1 VQPWLEQHLDRPLRE
16 GDVIVGGRRE
26 EPLGSELLLFGRPL
40 TVYGK
45 LGKTAVGTHER
56 GLFITFATL
65 DELRDIMRQICG
77 TKAPLE
83 PNKLSGVLLELA
95 PGATTQQVRFAA
107 LANFPDIKVVAGES
121 MLTSIR
127 QGLAALLNGVLGLMV
142 IMFVSTALMVSV
154 LFSAII
160 TERRRE
166 LGLLKAIGARS
177 GQIIGMLLTEAAL
190 ATALGG
196 VMGCVLGVL
205 LMRVYEH
212 SLVYYLDRMGIPFVW
227 LSTTAVGLIALA
239 CILLASLIGIAG
251 ALYPAWRASRQE
263 PYDLIRSE
271 GLVMLS
277 CGRVTKVYST
287 ERGDIEAV
295 KGIDLVVP
303 RGQFAAI
310 VGRSGSGKSSLLA
323 MIGGLSRP
331 TSGVIRVDETDIW
344 AMPDGGLS
352 SFRNRRIGFVFQF
365 ASLLPTL
372 RVIDNVALPALLGPA
387 RDAGHAYR
395 AAAELLAQL
404 GLAAHIDAYPA
415 EISAGEQRRAV
426 IARALVNAPSLLL
439 ADEPT
444 SDLDEETER
453 EIMEQF
459 RAVNRERA
467 MTLIMVTHNL
477 RLAEQTDRVVHI
489 ADGRLVA

>member
-1 VQPWLEQHLDRPLRE
+1 MSDELRKRDTNIRFLLGSLALQNLGRRKARTLLLLAAVAVCSGAIFTGAVLMRSIETSMAVGFTRLGADMLVIPAGTLTNITAALLTAEPTDLNLDASELPRLERLKGVRRAAPQLIFRTDASGYGRGELIDLIAFDPRRDITVQPWLEQHLDRPLRE

-212 SLVYYLDRMGIPFVW
+212 PLVYYLDRMGIPFVW

-239 CILLASLIGIAG
+239 CIPLASLIGIAG

-271 GLVMLS
+271 G
-277 CGRVTKVYST
+277 
-287 ERGDIEAV
+287 
-295 KGIDLVVP
+295 
-303 RGQFAAI
+303 
-310 VGRSGSGKSSLLA
+310 
-323 MIGGLSRP
+323 
-331 TSGVIRVDETDIW
+331 
-344 AMPDGGLS
+344 
-352 SFRNRRIGFVFQF
+352 
-365 ASLLPTL
+365 
-372 RVIDNVALPALLGPA
+372 
-387 RDAGHAYR
+387 
-395 AAAELLAQL
+395 
-404 GLAAHIDAYPA
+404 
-415 EISAGEQRRAV
+415 
-426 IARALVNAPSLLL
+426 
-439 ADEPT
+439 
-444 SDLDEETER
+444 
-453 EIMEQF
+453 
-459 RAVNRERA
+459 
-467 MTLIMVTHNL
+467 
-477 RLAEQTDRVVHI
+477 
-489 ADGRLVA
+489 

>member
-1 VQPWLEQHLDRPLRE
+1 MSDELRKRDTNIRFLLGSLALQNLGRRKARTLLLLAAVAVCSGAIFTGAVLMRSIETSMAVGFTRLGADMLVIPAGTLTNITAALLTAEPTDLTLDASELPRLERLKGVRRAAPQLIFRTDASGYGRGELIDLIAFDPRRDITVQPWLEQHLDRPLRE

-166 LGLLKAIGARS
+166 LGLLKAIGARR

-205 LMRVYEH
+205 LMRIYEH

-227 LSTTAVGLIALA
+227 LNTTTTGLIALA

-271 GLVMLS
+271 G
-277 CGRVTKVYST
+277 
-287 ERGDIEAV
+287 
-295 KGIDLVVP
+295 
-303 RGQFAAI
+303 
-310 VGRSGSGKSSLLA
+310 
-323 MIGGLSRP
+323 
-331 TSGVIRVDETDIW
+331 
-344 AMPDGGLS
+344 
-352 SFRNRRIGFVFQF
+352 
-365 ASLLPTL
+365 
-372 RVIDNVALPALLGPA
+372 
-387 RDAGHAYR
+387 
-395 AAAELLAQL
+395 
-404 GLAAHIDAYPA
+404 
-415 EISAGEQRRAV
+415 
-426 IARALVNAPSLLL
+426 
-439 ADEPT
+439 
-444 SDLDEETER
+444 
-453 EIMEQF
+453 
-459 RAVNRERA
+459 
-467 MTLIMVTHNL
+467 
-477 RLAEQTDRVVHI
+477 
-489 ADGRLVA
+489 

>member
-1 VQPWLEQHLDRPLRE
+1 MLGSLALQNLGRRKARTLLLLAAVAVCSGAIFTGAVLMRSIETSMAVGFTRLGADMLVIPAGTLTNITAALLTAEPTDLTLDASELPRLERLKGVRKAAPQLIFRTDASGYGRGELIDLIAFDPQRDITVQPWLEQHLDRPLRE

-40 TVYGK
+40 IVYGK

-205 LMRVYEH
+205 LLRVYEH

-227 LSTTAVGLIALA
+227 LNAATTGLIAFG
-239 CILLASLIGIAG
+239 CIALASLIGIAG

-271 GLVMLS
+271 G
-277 CGRVTKVYST
+277 
-287 ERGDIEAV
+287 
-295 KGIDLVVP
+295 
-303 RGQFAAI
+303 
-310 VGRSGSGKSSLLA
+310 
-323 MIGGLSRP
+323 
-331 TSGVIRVDETDIW
+331 
-344 AMPDGGLS
+344 
-352 SFRNRRIGFVFQF
+352 
-365 ASLLPTL
+365 
-372 RVIDNVALPALLGPA
+372 
-387 RDAGHAYR
+387 
-395 AAAELLAQL
+395 
-404 GLAAHIDAYPA
+404 
-415 EISAGEQRRAV
+415 
-426 IARALVNAPSLLL
+426 
-439 ADEPT
+439 
-444 SDLDEETER
+444 
-453 EIMEQF
+453 
-459 RAVNRERA
+459 
-467 MTLIMVTHNL
+467 
-477 RLAEQTDRVVHI
+477 
-489 ADGRLVA
+489 

>member
-1 VQPWLEQHLDRPLRE
+1 MSDELRKRDTNIRFLLGSLALQNLGRRKARTLLLLAAVAVCSGAIFTGAVLMRSIETSMAVGFTRLGADMLVIPAGTLTNITAALLTAEPTDLTLDASELPRLERLKGVRKAAPQLIFRTDASGYGRGELIDLIAFDPRRDITVQPWLEQHLDRPLRE

-205 LMRVYEH
+205 LMRIYEH

-271 GLVMLS
+271 G
-277 CGRVTKVYST
+277 
-287 ERGDIEAV
+287 
-295 KGIDLVVP
+295 
-303 RGQFAAI
+303 
-310 VGRSGSGKSSLLA
+310 
-323 MIGGLSRP
+323 
-331 TSGVIRVDETDIW
+331 
-344 AMPDGGLS
+344 
-352 SFRNRRIGFVFQF
+352 
-365 ASLLPTL
+365 
-372 RVIDNVALPALLGPA
+372 
-387 RDAGHAYR
+387 
-395 AAAELLAQL
+395 
-404 GLAAHIDAYPA
+404 
-415 EISAGEQRRAV
+415 
-426 IARALVNAPSLLL
+426 
-439 ADEPT
+439 
-444 SDLDEETER
+444 
-453 EIMEQF
+453 
-459 RAVNRERA
+459 
-467 MTLIMVTHNL
+467 
-477 RLAEQTDRVVHI
+477 
-489 ADGRLVA
+489 

>member
-1 VQPWLEQHLDRPLRE
+1 MSDVSCIRFLLGSLALQNLGRRKARTLLLLAAVAVCSGAIFTGAVLMRSIETSMAVGFTRLGADMLVIPAGTLTNITAALLTAEPTDLTLDASELPRLERLKGVRKAAPQLIFRTDASGYGRGELIDLIAFDPRRDITVQPWLEQHLDRPLRE

-166 LGLLKAIGARS
+166 LGLLKAIGARR

-190 ATALGG
+190 ATALGS

-212 SLVYYLDRMGIPFVW
+212 SLVYHLDRMGIPFVW
-227 LSTTAVGLIALA
+227 LNAATTGLIAFG
-239 CILLASLIGIAG
+239 CIALASLIGIAG

-271 GLVMLS
+271 G
-277 CGRVTKVYST
+277 
-287 ERGDIEAV
+287 
-295 KGIDLVVP
+295 
-303 RGQFAAI
+303 
-310 VGRSGSGKSSLLA
+310 
-323 MIGGLSRP
+323 
-331 TSGVIRVDETDIW
+331 
-344 AMPDGGLS
+344 
-352 SFRNRRIGFVFQF
+352 
-365 ASLLPTL
+365 
-372 RVIDNVALPALLGPA
+372 
-387 RDAGHAYR
+387 
-395 AAAELLAQL
+395 
-404 GLAAHIDAYPA
+404 
-415 EISAGEQRRAV
+415 
-426 IARALVNAPSLLL
+426 
-439 ADEPT
+439 
-444 SDLDEETER
+444 
-453 EIMEQF
+453 
-459 RAVNRERA
+459 
-467 MTLIMVTHNL
+467 
-477 RLAEQTDRVVHI
+477 
-489 ADGRLVA
+489 

>member
-1 VQPWLEQHLDRPLRE
+1 MSDELRKRDTNIRFLLGSLALQNLGRRKARTLLLLAAVAVCSGAIFTGAVLMRSIETSMAMGFTRLGADMLVIPAGTLTNITAALLTAEPTDLTLDASDLPRLERLKGVRKAAPQLIFRTDASGYGRGELIDLIAFDPRRDITVQPWLEQHLDRPLRE

-227 LSTTAVGLIALA
+227 LNAATTGLIAFG
-239 CILLASLIGIAG
+239 CIALASLIGIAG

-271 GLVMLS
+271 G
-277 CGRVTKVYST
+277 
-287 ERGDIEAV
+287 
-295 KGIDLVVP
+295 
-303 RGQFAAI
+303 
-310 VGRSGSGKSSLLA
+310 
-323 MIGGLSRP
+323 
-331 TSGVIRVDETDIW
+331 
-344 AMPDGGLS
+344 
-352 SFRNRRIGFVFQF
+352 
-365 ASLLPTL
+365 
-372 RVIDNVALPALLGPA
+372 
-387 RDAGHAYR
+387 
-395 AAAELLAQL
+395 
-404 GLAAHIDAYPA
+404 
-415 EISAGEQRRAV
+415 
-426 IARALVNAPSLLL
+426 
-439 ADEPT
+439 
-444 SDLDEETER
+444 
-453 EIMEQF
+453 
-459 RAVNRERA
+459 
-467 MTLIMVTHNL
+467 
-477 RLAEQTDRVVHI
+477 
-489 ADGRLVA
+489 

>member
-1 VQPWLEQHLDRPLRE
+1 MPDRSRIRFLLGSLALQNLGRRKARTLLLLAAVAVCSGAIFTGAVLMRSIETSMAVGFTRLGADMLVIPAGTLTNITAALLTAEPTDLTLDASELPRLERLKGVRKAAPQLIFRTDASGYGRGELIDLIAFDPRRDITVQPWLEQHLDRPLRE

-205 LMRVYEH
+205 LMRIYEH

-227 LSTTAVGLIALA
+227 LNTTTTGLIALA

-271 GLVMLS
+271 G
-277 CGRVTKVYST
+277 
-287 ERGDIEAV
+287 
-295 KGIDLVVP
+295 
-303 RGQFAAI
+303 
-310 VGRSGSGKSSLLA
+310 
-323 MIGGLSRP
+323 
-331 TSGVIRVDETDIW
+331 
-344 AMPDGGLS
+344 
-352 SFRNRRIGFVFQF
+352 
-365 ASLLPTL
+365 
-372 RVIDNVALPALLGPA
+372 
-387 RDAGHAYR
+387 
-395 AAAELLAQL
+395 
-404 GLAAHIDAYPA
+404 
-415 EISAGEQRRAV
+415 
-426 IARALVNAPSLLL
+426 
-439 ADEPT
+439 
-444 SDLDEETER
+444 
-453 EIMEQF
+453 
-459 RAVNRERA
+459 
-467 MTLIMVTHNL
+467 
-477 RLAEQTDRVVHI
+477 
-489 ADGRLVA
+489 

>member
-1 VQPWLEQHLDRPLRE
+1 MSDELRKRDTNIRFLLGSLALQNLGRRKARTLLLLAAVAVCSGAIFTGAVLMRSIETSMAVGFTRLGADMLVIPAGTLTNITAALLTAEPTDLTLDASELPRLERLKGVRKAAPQLIFRTDASGYGRGELIDLIAFDPRRDITVQPWLEQHLDRPLRE

-227 LSTTAVGLIALA
+227 LNAATTGLIAFG
-239 CILLASLIGIAG
+239 CIALASLIGIAG

-271 GLVMLS
+271 G
-277 CGRVTKVYST
+277 
-287 ERGDIEAV
+287 
-295 KGIDLVVP
+295 
-303 RGQFAAI
+303 
-310 VGRSGSGKSSLLA
+310 
-323 MIGGLSRP
+323 
-331 TSGVIRVDETDIW
+331 
-344 AMPDGGLS
+344 
-352 SFRNRRIGFVFQF
+352 
-365 ASLLPTL
+365 
-372 RVIDNVALPALLGPA
+372 
-387 RDAGHAYR
+387 
-395 AAAELLAQL
+395 
-404 GLAAHIDAYPA
+404 
-415 EISAGEQRRAV
+415 
-426 IARALVNAPSLLL
+426 
-439 ADEPT
+439 
-444 SDLDEETER
+444 
-453 EIMEQF
+453 
-459 RAVNRERA
+459 
-467 MTLIMVTHNL
+467 
-477 RLAEQTDRVVHI
+477 
-489 ADGRLVA
+489 

>member
-1 VQPWLEQHLDRPLRE
+1 MPEARIRFLLGNLALQNLGRRKSRTLLLLAAVAVCSGAIFTGAVLMRSIETSMAVGFTRLGADMLVIPAGTLTNITAALLTAEPTDLTLDASDLPRLERLKGVRKAAPQLIFRTDASGYGRGELIDLIAFDPRRDITVQPWLEQHLDRPLRE

-205 LMRVYEH
+205 LMRIYEH

-227 LSTTAVGLIALA
+227 LNTTTTGLIALA

-271 GLVMLS
+271 G
-277 CGRVTKVYST
+277 
-287 ERGDIEAV
+287 
-295 KGIDLVVP
+295 
-303 RGQFAAI
+303 
-310 VGRSGSGKSSLLA
+310 
-323 MIGGLSRP
+323 
-331 TSGVIRVDETDIW
+331 
-344 AMPDGGLS
+344 
-352 SFRNRRIGFVFQF
+352 
-365 ASLLPTL
+365 
-372 RVIDNVALPALLGPA
+372 
-387 RDAGHAYR
+387 
-395 AAAELLAQL
+395 
-404 GLAAHIDAYPA
+404 
-415 EISAGEQRRAV
+415 
-426 IARALVNAPSLLL
+426 
-439 ADEPT
+439 
-444 SDLDEETER
+444 
-453 EIMEQF
+453 
-459 RAVNRERA
+459 
-467 MTLIMVTHNL
+467 
-477 RLAEQTDRVVHI
+477 
-489 ADGRLVA
+489 

>member
-1 VQPWLEQHLDRPLRE
+1 MSEVSRIRFLLGSLALQNLGRRKARTLLLLAAVAVCSGATFTGAVLMRSIETSMAVGFTRLGADMLVIPAGTLTNITAALLTAEPTDLTLDASELPRLERLKGVRKAAPQLIFRTDASGYGRGELIDLIAFDPRRDITVQPWLEQHLDRPLRE

-227 LSTTAVGLIALA
+227 LNAATTGLIAFG
-239 CILLASLIGIAG
+239 CIALASLIGIAG

-271 GLVMLS
+271 G
-277 CGRVTKVYST
+277 
-287 ERGDIEAV
+287 
-295 KGIDLVVP
+295 
-303 RGQFAAI
+303 
-310 VGRSGSGKSSLLA
+310 
-323 MIGGLSRP
+323 
-331 TSGVIRVDETDIW
+331 
-344 AMPDGGLS
+344 
-352 SFRNRRIGFVFQF
+352 
-365 ASLLPTL
+365 
-372 RVIDNVALPALLGPA
+372 
-387 RDAGHAYR
+387 
-395 AAAELLAQL
+395 
-404 GLAAHIDAYPA
+404 
-415 EISAGEQRRAV
+415 
-426 IARALVNAPSLLL
+426 
-439 ADEPT
+439 
-444 SDLDEETER
+444 
-453 EIMEQF
+453 
-459 RAVNRERA
+459 
-467 MTLIMVTHNL
+467 
-477 RLAEQTDRVVHI
+477 
-489 ADGRLVA
+489 

>member
-1 VQPWLEQHLDRPLRE
+1 MPDGSRIRFLLGSLALQNLGRRKARTLLLLAAVAVCSGAIFTGAVLMRSIETSMAVGFTRLGADMLVIPAGTLTNITAALLTAEPTDLTLDASDLPRLERLKGVRKAAPQLIFRTDASGYGRGELIDLIAFDPRRDITVQPWLEQHLDRPLRE

-166 LGLLKAIGARS
+166 LGLLKAIGARR

-205 LMRVYEH
+205 LMRIYEH

-227 LSTTAVGLIALA
+227 LNTTTTGLIALA

-271 GLVMLS
+271 G
-277 CGRVTKVYST
+277 
-287 ERGDIEAV
+287 
-295 KGIDLVVP
+295 
-303 RGQFAAI
+303 
-310 VGRSGSGKSSLLA
+310 
-323 MIGGLSRP
+323 
-331 TSGVIRVDETDIW
+331 
-344 AMPDGGLS
+344 
-352 SFRNRRIGFVFQF
+352 
-365 ASLLPTL
+365 
-372 RVIDNVALPALLGPA
+372 
-387 RDAGHAYR
+387 
-395 AAAELLAQL
+395 
-404 GLAAHIDAYPA
+404 
-415 EISAGEQRRAV
+415 
-426 IARALVNAPSLLL
+426 
-439 ADEPT
+439 
-444 SDLDEETER
+444 
-453 EIMEQF
+453 
-459 RAVNRERA
+459 
-467 MTLIMVTHNL
+467 
-477 RLAEQTDRVVHI
+477 
-489 ADGRLVA
+489 

>member
-1 VQPWLEQHLDRPLRE
+1 MPEARIRFLLGNLALQNLGRRKSRTLLLLAAVAVCSGAIFTGAVLMRSIETSMAVGFTRLGADMLVIPAGTLTNITAALLTAEPTDLTLDASELPRLERLKGVRRAAPQLIFRTDASGYGGGELIDLIAFDPDRDITVQPWLEQHLDRPLRE
-16 GDVIVGGRRE
+16 GDVIVGGRRA

-40 TVYGK
+40 TAYGK

-227 LSTTAVGLIALA
+227 LNAATTALIAFG
-239 CILLASLIGIAG
+239 CIALASLIGIAG

-271 GLVMLS
+271 G
-277 CGRVTKVYST
+277 
-287 ERGDIEAV
+287 
-295 KGIDLVVP
+295 
-303 RGQFAAI
+303 
-310 VGRSGSGKSSLLA
+310 
-323 MIGGLSRP
+323 
-331 TSGVIRVDETDIW
+331 
-344 AMPDGGLS
+344 
-352 SFRNRRIGFVFQF
+352 
-365 ASLLPTL
+365 
-372 RVIDNVALPALLGPA
+372 
-387 RDAGHAYR
+387 
-395 AAAELLAQL
+395 
-404 GLAAHIDAYPA
+404 
-415 EISAGEQRRAV
+415 
-426 IARALVNAPSLLL
+426 
-439 ADEPT
+439 
-444 SDLDEETER
+444 
-453 EIMEQF
+453 
-459 RAVNRERA
+459 
-467 MTLIMVTHNL
+467 
-477 RLAEQTDRVVHI
+477 
-489 ADGRLVA
+489 